1 MGLTLSK
8 HTDCHHQGRSGI
20 VCQRDLK
27 HRKDAEEK
35 TCEVDSGKHRRDNY
49 NYLANLQ
56 VDGGVEVSA
65 GLPQPEQL
73 ITLPPQLVG
82 VQACVVLDDIKL
94 LAAT

>member
-1 MGLTLSK
+1 MDS
-8 HTDCHHQGRSGI
+8 HHQGRSGI

-27 HRKDAEEK
+27 HCKDAEEK
-35 TCEVDSGKHRRDNY
+35 TCEEDSGKHRRDNY
-49 NYLANLQ
+49 RTNLQ

-73 ITLPPQLVG
+73 ITPQLVG